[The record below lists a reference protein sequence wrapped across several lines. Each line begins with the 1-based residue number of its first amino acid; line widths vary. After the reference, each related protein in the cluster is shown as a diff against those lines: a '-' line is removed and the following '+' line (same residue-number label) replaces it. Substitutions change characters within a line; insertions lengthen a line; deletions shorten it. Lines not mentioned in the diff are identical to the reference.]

1 MLNYLNIKNF
11 FAFISAKTEVV
22 KTFDYLHNE
31 MKISHTFI
39 SRESKILI
47 CRKSRLERRHKFLV
61 ELKRNQYDPTKP
73 LYVSLSNL
81 ISGTD
86 IDFCEK
92 IAKVSIKIYNNFLK
106 SF

>member
-1 MLNYLNIKNF
+1 MGL
-11 FAFISAKTEVV
+11 
-22 KTFDYLHNE
+22 
-31 MKISHTFI
+31 SHTFI
-39 SRESKILI
+39 CTEPKILI
-47 CRKSRLERRHKFLV
+47 CRKSRLERRHKVLV

-73 LYVSLSNL
+73 LYVSLFDL

-92 IAKVSIKIYNNFLK
+92 IAKIPIKIYNDFLK